1 MPENLFR
8 KEVLKFQKHRL
19 HGDVLVSPPLSHTFI
34 TYLFLIWTSALIL
47 WLLSSNFAKKEAVL
61 GWLEPNAG
69 IVRVYPEASLGRVEK
84 IMVKEGESIKKG
96 QTLFIINGDKVL
108 ENGVNL
114 EEQLKQEYNRQL
126 TIYQMQLNRV
136 LQVYE
141 LKNADINQQ
150 IQASQKNLEQLDSQV
165 STLTDLLSLV
175 SNKVD
180 NYESMAKLGYVSKLD
195 KNSVT
200 EQKLS
205 IKNELSSL
213 NREKVNQ
220 INKISQLKTSL
231 AILPNEY
238 ENQIDDLKRNISDI
252 RQNLTQLDSQRSY
265 TIKAPKDGVI
275 SSLQVREGQQTL
287 INQSLLTIVP
297 ANSKLEI
304 KLLIPVRAAG
314 FVEADQNIEI
324 RYDAFPYQKF
334 GVYSGTIKSISS
346 SLLLPDEVNKSPVPI
361 QEPVYLVRAELN
373 SRKIEAYGQE
383 LSLKIGMT
391 LSADIKLKDRSLLE
405 WLLEP
410 LYTLHGKL

>member
-1 MPENLFR
+1 M
-8 KEVLKFQKHRL
+8 
-19 HGDVLVSPPLSHTFI
+19 
-34 TYLFLIWTSALIL
+34 
-47 WLLSSNFAKKEAVL
+47 
-61 GWLEPNAG
+61 
-69 IVRVYPEASLGRVEK
+69 
-84 IMVKEGESIKKG
+84 
-96 QTLFIINGDKVL
+96 
-108 ENGVNL
+108 
-114 EEQLKQEYNRQL
+114 
-126 TIYQMQLNRV
+126 
-136 LQVYE
+136 
-141 LKNADINQQ
+141 
-150 IQASQKNLEQLDSQV
+150 
-165 STLTDLLSLV
+165 
-175 SNKVD
+175 
-180 NYESMAKLGYVSKLD
+180 
-195 KNSVT
+195 
-200 EQKLS
+200 
-205 IKNELSSL
+205 
-213 NREKVNQ
+213 
-220 INKISQLKTSL
+220 

>member
-1 MPENLFR
+1 M
-8 KEVLKFQKHRL
+8 
-19 HGDVLVSPPLSHTFI
+19 
-34 TYLFLIWTSALIL
+34 
-47 WLLSSNFAKKEAVL
+47 LLP
-61 GWLEPNAG
+61 WLEPNAG

-238 ENQIDDLKRNISDI
+238 EELVD
-252 RQNLTQLDSQRSY
+252 
-265 TIKAPKDGVI
+265 
-275 SSLQVREGQQTL
+275 SLQVKMDNELGVNL
-287 INQSLLTIVP
+287 KNLKK
-297 ANSKLEI
+297 KL
-304 KLLIPVRAAG
+304 R
-314 FVEADQNIEI
+314 
-324 RYDAFPYQKF
+324 
-334 GVYSGTIKSISS
+334 
-346 SLLLPDEVNKSPVPI
+346 
-361 QEPVYLVRAELN
+361 
-373 SRKIEAYGQE
+373 
-383 LSLKIGMT
+383 
-391 LSADIKLKDRSLLE
+391 
-405 WLLEP
+405 
-410 LYTLHGKL
+410 

>member
-1 MPENLFR
+1 M
-8 KEVLKFQKHRL
+8 
-19 HGDVLVSPPLSHTFI
+19 
-34 TYLFLIWTSALIL
+34 
-47 WLLSSNFAKKEAVL
+47 LLP
-61 GWLEPNAG
+61 WLEPNAG

-361 QEPVYLVRAELN
+361 QEPVYLVRAE
-373 SRKIEAYGQE
+373 
-383 LSLKIGMT
+383 
-391 LSADIKLKDRSLLE
+391 
-405 WLLEP
+405 
-410 LYTLHGKL
+410 